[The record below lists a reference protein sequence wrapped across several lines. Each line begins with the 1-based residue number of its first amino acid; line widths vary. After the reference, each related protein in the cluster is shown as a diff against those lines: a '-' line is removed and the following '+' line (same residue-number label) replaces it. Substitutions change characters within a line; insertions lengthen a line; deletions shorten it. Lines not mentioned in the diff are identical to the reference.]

1 MYILDAG
8 GDVVQ
13 TNDTEYG
20 IACNDDACATPS
32 FTSPYVSEL
41 PGIYLGP
48 GPYYIVVDGY
58 GSEEGSYTLD
68 INMSSRQRNN
78 YSVSLEGQNRTEY
91 DLLGYNIYVD
101 SLLQNSEPIES
112 MSYTVAGL
120 QNNVQYTFGV
130 ASVHEGPV
138 GGNNYESEM
147 ITLQDT
153 PIFLLGDVSGTVT
166 DYNGAPLD
174 SAIVSWNGVTDTTD
188 ENGYYTLHNL
198 QPGPQT
204 IHASRYGFGRQSACK
219 CASSRSP
226 CTIRFYPNPQTLVPL
241 NLEAEF
247 TDEEHI
253 YLSWEAPGSSYDV
266 AYYDDIFESPI
277 GCGVGGCSFGVRF
290 TPFLIQQN

>member
-1 MYILDAG
+1 
-8 GDVVQ
+8 
-13 TNDTEYG
+13 
-20 IACNDDACATPS
+20 
-32 FTSPYVSEL
+32 
-41 PGIYLGP
+41 
-48 GPYYIVVDGY
+48 
-58 GSEEGSYTLD
+58 
-68 INMSSRQRNN
+68 
-78 YSVSLEGQNRTEY
+78 
-91 DLLGYNIYVD
+91 
-101 SLLQNSEPIES
+101 
-112 MSYTVAGL
+112 
-120 QNNVQYTFGV
+120 
-130 ASVHEGPV
+130 
-138 GGNNYESEM
+138 
-147 ITLQDT
+147 DT

-204 IHASRYGFGRQSACK
+204 IHASRYGFLEGNQLVNVLAQE
-219 CASSRSP
+219 AP
-226 CTIRFYPNPQTLVPL
+226 VQLDFILTPQTLVPL

-290 TPFLIQQN
+290 TPVSYPAKLKSFVISLVDDQFSTNARILIYLD